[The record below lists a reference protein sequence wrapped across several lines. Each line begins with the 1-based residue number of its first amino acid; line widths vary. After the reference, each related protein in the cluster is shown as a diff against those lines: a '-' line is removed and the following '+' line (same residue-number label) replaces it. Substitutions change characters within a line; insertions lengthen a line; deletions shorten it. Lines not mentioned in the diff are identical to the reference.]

1 MNRSGVR
8 RARTVAGKL
17 AETLATLAMMLLL
30 VSFEA
35 HAAVHAID
43 DEGRTVTLPSPARRI
58 ISLAPHV
65 TELLFAAGA
74 GERIIATSRFSDYP
88 PAALD
93 IPRIGDSFAIDT
105 ERVLALKPDLI
116 VVWLHGNSEAQL
128 EQMRKLGIPVFS
140 SEPRRLADIGAT
152 LRRFGTLTGNE
163 AAAETAARR
172 FERDVATLRER
183 HAGRPIVRVFYQIAE
198 RPLLTINRE
207 HIIEDVLELCG
218 ARNIFAELGTLTPN
232 VTAEAVAARD
242 PEAIVTSAD
251 EPGNES
257 SFAVWKRLTAM
268 HATRKRNFI
277 ELHSDLI
284 SRQSPRI
291 VEGAKTLCA
300 ELDRVRS
307 RR

>member
-1 MNRSGVR
+1 MMVTLR
-8 RARTVAGKL
+8 RAL
-17 AETLATLAMMLLL
+17 TLAALMSCVVGPTY
-30 VSFEA
+30 
-35 HAAVHAID
+35 AAVAAFANAAVAAVD
-43 DEGRTVTLPSPARRI
+43 DEGRTITLASPARRI

-74 GERIIATSRFSDYP
+74 GDRIIATSRFSDYP

-93 IPRIGDSFAIDT
+93 IPRIGDSFVIDA

-116 VVWLHGNSEAQL
+116 VVWLHGNSEGQL

-140 SEPRRLADIGAT
+140 SEPRRLIHIGST

-163 AAAETAARR
+163 AAAETAAQR

-183 HAGRPIVRVFYQIAE
+183 YRGRPVVRVFYQIAE

-207 HIIEDVLELCG
+207 HLIADVLELCG
-218 ARNIFAELGTLTPN
+218 ARNVFSELGALTPN

-242 PEAIVTSAD
+242 PEAIITSAH

-257 SFAVWKRLTAM
+257 SFGIWKMLKAM

-291 VEGAKTLCA
+291 VEGAKRLCE
-300 ELDRVRS
+300 ELDRVRA

>member
-1 MNRSGVR
+1 MTLTR
-8 RARTVAGKL
+8 RQAITRALSSAITFAALTSCVASL
-17 AETLATLAMMLLL
+17 T
-30 VSFEA
+30 
-35 HAAVHAID
+35 HAAVQSVD
-43 DEGRTVTLPSPARRI
+43 DEGRTISLVSPARRI

-88 PAALD
+88 AAALD
-93 IPRIGDSFAIDT
+93 IPRIGDSFVIDA

-116 VVWLHGNSEAQL
+116 VVWLHGNSAGQV

-140 SEPRRLADIGAT
+140 SEPRRLTDIGST
-152 LRRFGTLTGNE
+152 LRRFGTLTGQEVAAE
-163 AAAETAARR
+163 AAARK
-172 FERDVATLRER
+172 FERDVAILRER
-183 HAGRPIVRVFYQIAE
+183 YAGQPVVRVFYQIAE

-207 HIIEDVLELCG
+207 HLIADVLELCG
-218 ARNIFAELGTLTPN
+218 ARNVFAELSALTPN

-242 PEAIVTSAD
+242 PEAIVTSAH

-257 SFAVWKRLTAM
+257 SFGIWKKLTAM
-268 HATRKRNFI
+268 QATRKRNFI

-300 ELDRVRS
+300 ELDRVRA

>member
-1 MNRSGVR
+1 MTLTLW
-8 RARTVAGKL
+8 RALALAALMSCVAGP
-17 AETLATLAMMLLL
+17 AHST
-30 VSFEA
+30 VS
-35 HAAVHAID
+35 AVD
-43 DEGRTVTLPSPARRI
+43 DEGRMITLASPARRI

-74 GERIIATSRFSDYP
+74 GDRIVATTRFSDYP

-93 IPRIGDSFAIDT
+93 IPRIGDSFVIDA

-116 VVWLHGNSEAQL
+116 VVWLHGNSEGQI

-140 SEPRRLADIGAT
+140 SEPRRLAHIGST

-163 AAAETAARR
+163 AAAETAAQA
-172 FERDVATLRER
+172 FERNVAALRER
-183 HAGRPIVRVFYQIAE
+183 YRGRSVVRVFYQIAE

-207 HIIEDVLELCG
+207 HLIDDVLELCR
-218 ARNIFAELGTLTPN
+218 ARNVFSELGALTPN

-251 EPGNES
+251 EPGNKS
-257 SFAVWKRLTAM
+257 SFSLWEKLTAM

-277 ELHSDLI
+277 ELQSDLI

-291 VEGAKTLCA
+291 VEGAKRLCE
-300 ELDRVRS
+300 ELDRVRA